1 MRDVWRVS
9 LGLVAAGAGA
19 AGVGTPLAAA
29 APPVSEVLVATSGD
43 GAPPSGARPVARI
56 GGVGFFNVTVPR
68 GTTAERFAARL
79 SRRSGVAAVQP
90 NTPVRRASI
99 AGTCV
104 DTPAAPT
111 TQTAVAANAR
121 SRTPPGTT
129 GPVAV
134 LDTGVDPT
142 VPELAGRVLAT
153 SNAITGTP
161 PASPD
166 DDGHGTQV
174 AAAAA
179 GKPGLV
185 AGISPT
191 SPIMPIRVATASVLA
206 TPATIVKGLEIAAN
220 RKARVAVL
228 PSSQLLSEVFANSV
242 STVGIAI
249 DAAFSDGVVTVVPAG
264 NEGQNE
270 QTFPGT
276 LAHVLTVGSAAS
288 AAGRDEFSNYG
299 PWLDLLAP
307 GADLVLPAP
316 PSLCLSGYARASG
329 TSFAAGAVAGATA
342 LIAAARPRL
351 TTAGLYDVVRRLA
364 SADVT
369 PSGFDANSGFGMLDV
384 GKGLSATAAPA
395 DPHEVDDNV
404 YWLKRRSSAF
414 PTYMRRTRTATVRG
428 SVGPGKDPQDAVKV
442 HLQRG
447 DVLRVRVTNP
457 NTAAVLYASI
467 WSRGTGDFDM
477 RLPAPDSEL
486 RAAGFTQNPSVSYRA
501 TRTGTYYVAVFAPVW
516 TIPGEQG
523 TRGKDLA
530 PLSPPRTAYRLSMTR
545 RR

>member
-1 MRDVWRVS
+1 
-9 LGLVAAGAGA
+9 
-19 AGVGTPLAAA
+19 
-29 APPVSEVLVATSGD
+29 
-43 GAPPSGARPVARI
+43 
-56 GGVGFFNVTVPR
+56 
-68 GTTAERFAARL
+68 
-79 SRRSGVAAVQP
+79 
-90 NTPVRRASI
+90 
-99 AGTCV
+99 
-104 DTPAAPT
+104 
-111 TQTAVAANAR
+111 VAANAR
-121 SRTPPGTT
+121 SRALPGTT
-129 GPVAV
+129 SPIAV

-142 VPELAGRVLAT
+142 VPELAGRVLAV

-161 PASPD
+161 PASAD

-206 TPATIVKGLEIAAN
+206 TPATIVKGLEIAAT

-228 PSSQLLSEVFANSV
+228 PSSQLLSQVFADSV
-242 STVGIAI
+242 TSVGLAI
-249 DAAFSDGVVTVVPAG
+249 SAAFSAGVVTVVPAG

-288 AAGRDEFSNYG
+288 VAGRDEFSNFG

-351 TTAGLYDVVRRLA
+351 TTSGLYDLVRRSA
-364 SADVT
+364 SADIT

-384 GKGLSATAAPA
+384 GKGLSVTAAAA

-404 YWLKRRSSAF
+404 YWLKRRPAAF
-414 PTYMRRTRTATVRG
+414 PTYMRRTRVATVRG
-428 SVGPGKDPQDAVKV
+428 SVSPGKDPQDAVKV
-442 HLQRG
+442 HLRRG

-457 NTAAVLYASI
+457 STAAVLYASI
-467 WSRGTGDFDM
+467 WSRATGDFDM
-477 RLPAPDSEL
+477 RLPSPNTEL

-501 TRTGTYYVAVFAPVW
+501 TRTGTHYVAVFAPVW
-516 TIPGEQG
+516 TVPGEQG

-530 PLSPPRTAYRLSMTR
+530 PLSPPRTAYRLTMTR